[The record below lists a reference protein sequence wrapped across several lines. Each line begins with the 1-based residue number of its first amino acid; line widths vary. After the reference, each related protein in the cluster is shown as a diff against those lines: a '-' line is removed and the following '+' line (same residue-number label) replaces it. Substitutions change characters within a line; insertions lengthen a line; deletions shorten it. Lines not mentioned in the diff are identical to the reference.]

1 MILVTT
7 DRGDGM
13 ITIKDLIQRLSEL
26 CGDDSEVLYATVTID
41 KDGKIFNYDTDCDRL
56 E

>member
-7 DRGDGM
+7 DRGDRM

-41 KDGKIFNYDTDCDRL
+41 KDGEIFNYDTDCDRL